1 MNPATNFVPTI
12 ASALSMAAS
21 ATVFD
26 DLDIDQFED
35 QFSADLV
42 LTNPATG
49 TPTKA
54 TITIVGPEHPARK
67 KIQFDRARRQRA
79 EFAKKGKL
87 DVRDP
92 LEDLE
97 EQTDFMVACT
107 VGWSGLKAGGTP
119 LPFSGDA
126 ARTLYNDPKRQWLR
140 AQVFKGLDEAE
151 RFISSSTK
159 A

>member
-1 MNPATNFVPTI
+1 MNSATNTAPTI
-12 ASALSMAAS
+12 AAALSMAAS
-21 ATVFD
+21 APVFD
-26 DLDIDQFED
+26 DLDLDQFED
-35 QFSADLV
+35 QLTTDLE
-42 LTNPATG
+42 LKNPATG
-49 TPTKA
+49 TPTKSV
-54 TITIVGPEHPARK
+54 ITIIGPEHPARK

-97 EQTDFMVACT
+97 EQTDFMVTCT
-107 VGWSGLKAGGTP
+107 VGWNLTRAGAP
-119 LPFSGDA
+119 LPFSADA
-126 ARTLYNDPKRQWLR
+126 ARALYNDPKRQWLR
-140 AQVFKGLDEAE
+140 NQVFKGMDEAE